1 MTYTTDITPS
11 QLKNLSNL
19 IYRECGIVIGEKKL
33 ALLRARIAKRIRIT
47 RTENISEYLKLL
59 SQSHTEFLSFI
70 DAITTNHTY
79 FFRENKHCEF
89 LVKHLDASQPIK
101 IWSAASSSGEE
112 PYSIAAQLLD
122 ANFRFSIFASDIS
135 DTMLKIARQGIY
147 PRERLKTFPHPS
159 LSKYFQKGRGK
170 WENSIRVKPETQ
182 RHVSF
187 DKFNLISDHPSQ
199 QFDIIF
205 CRNVMIYF
213 DNATRQHVVDNLLS
227 ALKPG
232 GYFFV
237 GMSESL
243 NGINHPMS
251 HVIPSA
257 YQKK

>member
-1 MTYTTDITPS
+1 M
-11 QLKNLSNL
+11 
-19 IYRECGIVIGEKKL
+19 
-33 ALLRARIAKRIRIT
+33 RARIAKRIRIT
-47 RTENISEYLKLL
+47 RTENITAYLKLL
-59 SQSHTEFLSFI
+59 AQSHQEFLSFI

-89 LVKHLDASQPIK
+89 IVKHLDASLPLK

-112 PYSIAAQLLD
+112 PYSIATQLLN
-122 ANFRFSIFASDIS
+122 AHFKFSIFASDIS

-147 PRERLKTFPHPS
+147 SRERLKQFPHPS

-170 WENSIRVKPETQ
+170 WENSIRVKPEVQ

-187 DKFNLISDHPSQ
+187 TKFNLISDRPSQ

-213 DNATRQHVVDNLLS
+213 DNATRQQVVDNLLT

-243 NGINHPMS
+243 NGINHPLS

>member
-1 MTYTTDITPS
+1 MTYTTEITPS
-11 QLKNLSNL
+11 QLKNLSTL
-19 IYRECGIVIGEKKL
+19 IYRESGIVIGEKKL

-47 RTENISEYLKLL
+47 KSINISDYLKLL
-59 SQSHTEFLSFI
+59 AQSQQEFLSFI

-89 LVKHLDASQPIK
+89 IIKHLNSSVSLK

-112 PYSIAAQLLD
+112 AYSIAAQLLE
-122 ANFRFSIFASDIS
+122 ANFKFSIFASDIS
-135 DTMLKIARQGIY
+135 ESVIKTARQGIY
-147 PRERLKTFPHPS
+147 PRERLKKFPQPA
-159 LSKYFQKGRGK
+159 LSKYFQKGKGK
-170 WENSIRVKPETQ
+170 WENSIRVKPEVQ

-187 DKFNLISDHPSQ
+187 TKFNLISDHPSD

-213 DNATRQHVVDNLLS
+213 DNTTRQQVVDNLLT